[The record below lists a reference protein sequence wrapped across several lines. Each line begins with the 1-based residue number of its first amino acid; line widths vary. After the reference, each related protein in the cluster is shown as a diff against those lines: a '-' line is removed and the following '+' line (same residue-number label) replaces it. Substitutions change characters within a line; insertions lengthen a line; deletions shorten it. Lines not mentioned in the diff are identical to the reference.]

1 MSEAPLDP
9 IKEMTAWLRQSKLQV
24 LPHPPRNMFSRL
36 RLSLRITAL
45 GVGIMVVF
53 SLVTASLY
61 PKLKS
66 QFYNEK
72 KDKTRNLV
80 EVASSVIDSY
90 FQLEQG
96 GALTREEAQTAAK
109 RLLADLNYDSSNY
122 FWINDLHP
130 TMVMHPVKP
139 ALDGKDL
146 SDIADPNGKRLFVEM
161 AEVARSTGAGYVDYY
176 WPKPGQEKP
185 AAKISYIKLQK
196 DWGWII
202 GSGIYVDD
210 VQAQL
215 SALFTYLFGILGIV
229 TIGSGFAFFYLARSI
244 SRPIDRIIEKV
255 EQGSNRISAASTQ
268 VSNCA
273 NRLAEEVSF
282 QANSLVEA
290 STAVDKTSSMTN
302 RNAEHSSQANE
313 LMNSTNQIIEEASS
327 SMQTLTESMI
337 SMTKSSEETSK
348 IVKTI
353 DEIAFQTNILALN
366 AAVEAARAG
375 ESGAGFAVVADE
387 VRSLAQ
393 RAAKAAQE
401 TNRLI
406 DDTVQKIHQGSK
418 IVDQT
423 AESFRGAADQSTQLR
438 LLIEEINSATHQQA
452 SGIGDISSTIAK
464 IDDITQQNASNAEE
478 SASAARKLNSEA
490 DELNWLIDDLAAIVN
505 GKDPSQLAHQ
515 PKPISQVPK
524 QSKPAN
530 RLSKT
535 PALVND
541 EVWF

>member
-1 MSEAPLDP
+1 
-9 IKEMTAWLRQSKLQV
+9 
-24 LPHPPRNMFSRL
+24 MFSRL

-45 GVGIMVVF
+45 GVSIMVAF

-66 QFYNEK
+66 QFFIEK

-90 FQLEQG
+90 LQLEKNG
-96 GALTREEAQTAAK
+96 DLTRTEAQTAAK
-109 RLLADLNYDSSNY
+109 TRMADLKYDSNNY

-139 ALDGKDL
+139 QLDGKDL

-161 AEVARSTGAGYVDYY
+161 AEVARSAGAGYVEYY
-176 WPKPGQEKP
+176 WPKPGQEEP
-185 AAKISYIKLQK
+185 AAKISYIKLQE

-215 SALFTYLFGILGIV
+215 SALFTYLFGILGVV
-229 TIGSGFAFFYLARSI
+229 TIASGFAFFYLARSI

-255 EQGSNRISAASTQ
+255 EQGSSRISAAGTQ

-273 NRLAEEVSF
+273 TRLAEEVAF
-282 QANSLVEA
+282 QANSLIQA

-313 LMNSTNQIIEEASS
+313 LMNSTNQIIEEASNA
-327 SMQTLTESMI
+327 MQTLTDSMI

-393 RAAKAAQE
+393 RAAEAARE

-406 DDTVQKIHQGSK
+406 EDTVQKIHQGSK

-423 AESFRGAADQSTQLR
+423 ADSFRGAADQSTQLR
-438 LLIEEINSATHQQA
+438 LLVEEINSATHQQA
-452 SGIGDISSTIAK
+452 SGISDISSTISK

-478 SASAARKLNSEA
+478 SASAAQKLNTEA

-505 GKDPSQLAHQ
+505 GKGSSKPTRSS
-515 PKPISQVPK
+515 KPISDSPK
-524 QSKPAN
+524 QHETVNRISDKPIPVA
-530 RLSKT
+530 
-535 PALVND
+535 D